1 MYEGG
6 ITNMRY
12 SISDTAEYGDV
23 TRGPRIITDAVKLE
37 MRKILG
43 EITDG
48 SFAKEWVAED
58 EAGRATFDKLVEEGK
73 HHPIEQ
79 VGAQLRPM
87 MSWIRP
93 E

>member
-1 MYEGG
+1 
-6 ITNMRY
+6 
-12 SISDTAEYGDV
+12 
-23 TRGPRIITDAVKLE
+23 

-58 EAGRATFDKLVEEGK
+58 DAGRPNFTKLVEEGK

-79 VGAQLRPM
+79 VGAELRPM
-87 MSWIRP
+87 TGWARRRP
-93 E
+93 DPAP